1 MANGAPPFW
10 KRKNWYFTWL
20 LLNRISCNFQ
30 KVLHFHLGQEGC
42 DNLQE
47 DVAQVYKQKT
57 TNSISVSFYL
67 ISIQLQNTLNDYIT
81 CNRGTKKFKRLLY
94 DYITCNPFFT
104 TFSSLPVE
112 ILERAGLANI

>member
-1 MANGAPPFW
+1 MRQSSVN
-10 KRKNWYFTWL
+10 
-20 LLNRISCNFQ
+20 
-30 KVLHFHLGQEGC
+30 
-42 DNLQE
+42 
-47 DVAQVYKQKT
+47 VAQVYKQKT

-112 ILERAGLANI
+112 ILERAGLANIKTAAGRIVRLPERGRAA